1 MKEGTKSARRF
12 RLPTPGTVLAVVALT
27 VALGGTAYA
36 AGLLPAGSVG
46 TAQLKVGAVVSSK
59 VKDGSLLARDFKPGQ
74 LPRGARGP
82 AGGQG
87 AAGAQGLT
95 GPTGATGPTGPAGAI
110 GPGGSQGP
118 AGFASLDYVSAD
130 FGPYPARTQYAGEAS
145 CAGGRHAVGG
155 GVISEGSNSG
165 EQAVN
170 SSYPTDGSG
179 SGDPGTTA
187 WTAYVDN
194 LSSGTLG
201 FTVFVI
207 CAPAGT
213 VTGP

>member
-1 MKEGTKSARRF
+1 MTEGTNSRRRF
-12 RLPTPGTVLAVVALT
+12 RLPAPGTVLAVVALT

-36 AGLLPAGSVG
+36 AGVLPAGSVG
-46 TAQLKVGAVVSSK
+46 TAQLKDGAVVSSK
-59 VKDGSLLARDFKPGQ
+59 VKDASLLARDFKPGQ

-82 AGGQG
+82 AGDQG
-87 AAGAQGLT
+87 AVGAQGPT
-95 GPTGATGPTGPAGAI
+95 GPAGPAGAI
-110 GPGGSQGP
+110 GPGGPQGP

-145 CAGGRHAVGG
+145 CTGGRHAIGG
-155 GVISEGSNSG
+155 GVISEGSNPG

-179 SGDPGTTA
+179 SGDSGTTA

-194 LSSGTLG
+194 LSAGTLG